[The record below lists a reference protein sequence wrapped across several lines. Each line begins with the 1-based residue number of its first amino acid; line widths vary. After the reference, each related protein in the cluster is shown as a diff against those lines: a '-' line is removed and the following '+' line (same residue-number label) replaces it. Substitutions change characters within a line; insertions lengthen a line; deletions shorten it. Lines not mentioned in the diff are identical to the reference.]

1 MKLNKINNNYD
12 LPEYGKYVLVYGRNK
27 NQYGVM
33 NWHVCAMDDLEDGL
47 DFNRYGIFSWL
58 TENGTKIDDVE
69 YWTDLPKFL
78 TLNQLRIKKLKNILN
93 IPDKV

>member
-33 NWHVCAMDDLEDGL
+33 NWHVCAMG
-47 DFNRYGIFSWL
+47 
-58 TENGTKIDDVE
+58 
-69 YWTDLPKFL
+69 
-78 TLNQLRIKKLKNILN
+78 
-93 IPDKV
+93 